1 MFSYTVKVNTI
12 KSPKGKVVA
21 FGSLVIDEVFEVNG
35 FRIVDG
41 ANGLFVSPPQHKGK
55 DREGN
60 DTYFDDARF
69 LGDNREDIRDEIY
82 KTFIDSYTASAGSN
96 ARAATASAQ
105 SERNTTT
112 SENDRRPLW

>member
-1 MFSYTVKVNTI
+1 MFSYTVRVNTI

-55 DREGN
+55 DKEGN
-60 DTYFDDARF
+60 DTYYDDARF
-69 LGDNREDIRDEIY
+69 LGDNREGIRDEIY
-82 KTFIDSYTASAGSN
+82 KTFIDNYTASAGSST
-96 ARAATASAQ
+96 RAATAEAQ
-105 SERNTTT
+105 SERNSTNTDG
-112 SENDRRPLW
+112 DRRPLW